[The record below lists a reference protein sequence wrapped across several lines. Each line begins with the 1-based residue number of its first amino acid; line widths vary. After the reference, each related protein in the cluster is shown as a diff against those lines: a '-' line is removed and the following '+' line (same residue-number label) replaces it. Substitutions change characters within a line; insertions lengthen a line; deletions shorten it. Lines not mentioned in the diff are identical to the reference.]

1 MAHFRPNQKAIK
13 VSPYRA
19 DPYDSTPSGKPVGRH
34 STMYIPT
41 DEENKEFEQYLRK
54 AFIPALIFTTVFIIA
69 LFFAF

>member
-1 MAHFRPNQKAIK
+1 MAHFRPNQKTIK

-19 DPYDSTPSGKPVGRH
+19 GSHDCTPSGKPVGRH
-34 STMYIPT
+34 SEMYIPT
-41 DEENKEFEQYLRK
+41 DEENAEFLSYLKK